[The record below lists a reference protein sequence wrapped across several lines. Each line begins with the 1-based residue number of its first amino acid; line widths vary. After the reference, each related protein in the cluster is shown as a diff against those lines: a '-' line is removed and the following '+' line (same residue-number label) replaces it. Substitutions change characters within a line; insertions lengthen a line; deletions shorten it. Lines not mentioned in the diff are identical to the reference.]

1 MPSRVSAWIEIGGT
15 ITAEQYRHLA
25 SLIADED
32 LSVEWDGEPF
42 DPSQLKANEPLILC
56 AHEVSLGEFT
66 LLERWCQAQ
75 GIAYGRWS
83 AGRPGEWDAHRVV
96 FKDAGDPTSYPS
108 DDGAA
113 IVMTE
118 AMARELGTL
127 DSIMSFFAAGNFAI
141 PPLIV
146 NEAE

>member
-15 ITAEQYRHLA
+15 ISADQHHHL
-25 SLIADED
+25 SCLIADED
-32 LSVEWDGEPF
+32 LSVEWDGDAF
-42 DPSQLKANEPLILC
+42 DPSQLKPNEPLSLC

-66 LLERWCQAQ
+66 ALETWCQAQ

-96 FKDAGDPTSYPS
+96 FKGAGEPMSYPS
-108 DDGAA
+108 NDGAA

-118 AMARELGTL
+118 AMARELETI
-127 DSIMSFFAAGNFAI
+127 DSIMSFFASGNFAI

-146 NEAE
+146 NDTE